1 MIPNGVDILAR
12 DMERKSVLP
21 SIVGGND
28 TARLHWVRDDA
39 VVVDAKAHDVG
50 RRRKGHRNSGS
61 VACLPVKADIAGGLE
76 RDLRGTR
83 RTRRSGSRDG
93 GEWRIVHCDHLCR
106 M

>member
-1 MIPNGVDILAR
+1 MISNGVDILTR

-39 VVVDAKAHDVG
+39 VVVDAKAHDMG
-50 RRRKGHRNSGS
+50 RRRKGRRDSRS
-61 VACLPVKADIAGGLE
+61 VACLPVKAHIPGGLE

-83 RTRRSGSRDG
+83 RTRRSGCRDG
-93 GEWRIVHCDHLCR
+93 GERCIVH
-106 M
+106 

>member
-12 DMERKSVLP
+12 DMERKSLLP
-21 SIVGGND
+21 SVVGGND

-39 VVVDAKAHDVG
+39 VVVDAKAHEVG
-50 RRRKGHRNSGS
+50 RRRKGRQNSAG

-83 RTRRSGSRDG
+83 CTRRRGSRDG
-93 GEWRIVHCDHLCR
+93 GERRVV
-106 M
+106 

>member
-12 DMERKSVLP
+12 DMERKSVLA

-28 TARLHWVRDDA
+28 TARLHRVRDDA
-39 VVVDAKAHDVG
+39 VVVDAEAHALG
-50 RRRKGHRNSGS
+50 SRPTGHRDSGS
-61 VACLPVKADIAGGLE
+61 VASLPIKAHIAGGLE

-83 RTRRSGSRDG
+83 RARRIGSRDG
-93 GEWRIVHCDHLCR
+93 GEWRIVHCDHLRR

>member
-1 MIPNGVDILAR
+1 MIPNRVDILAR

-28 TARLHWVRDDA
+28 TARLHRVRDDA
-39 VVVDAKAHDVG
+39 MVVDAKAHDMG
-50 RRRKGHRNSGS
+50 RRRKGRRDSGS
-61 VACLPVKADIAGGLE
+61 VASLPVKAHIAEGLE

-93 GEWRIVHCDHLCR
+93 GERCIIYCDH
-106 M
+106 